1 MLGRQIRTRCGTGC
15 LWLTVVFSIGCQ
27 GASERARDEVAEV
40 PQTINNVIWIV
51 ADSIPAELEDRFD
64 IVAAL
69 QMTSSGGPSDRSAL
83 LTGVDPVLLK
93 PFPAPEVRMLPLLFR
108 HAGYY
113 TSREGKS
120 YHNLGVT
127 KVSRPQQMV
136 ERTETLSVT
145 PGAVLGAW
153 DAAGPEADWTG
164 KNKDWDLPC
173 TVSFGCGGRGRGEVS
188 FFSLFNFEPAS
199 NVELQ
204 VSSIL
209 DALDEDEAVEATA
222 VFLIAMSAG
231 SGRVGVRFPQN
242 FSHRGVVETVSLLDL
257 APTTLSMAGLA
268 VPDYMTGRNV
278 MVADDKNV
286 VPDTE
291 DYASASVK
299 AVDRKIFPAP
309 VSATPTGYPKGGL
322 FHVAPR
328 VELSCETPGSTI
340 VYTTEREAP
349 FYWRLYRGAFRM
361 RFWELRFQCG
371 RLGYENSDVVLY
383 EFDIE

>member
-1 MLGRQIRTRCGTGC
+1 M
-15 LWLTVVFSIGCQ
+15 VFSIGCQ

-51 ADSIPAELEDRFD
+51 ADSIPAELEHRFD

-69 QMTSSGGPSDRSAL
+69 QTTLSGGPSDHSAL

-93 PFPAPEVRMLPLLFR
+93 PFPGPEVRMLPLLFR

-120 YHNLGVT
+120 FHNLGVT
-127 KVSRPQQMV
+127 KVSRHQQVV
-136 ERTETLSVT
+136 ERTAALSAT

-173 TVSFGCGGRGRGEVS
+173 TVSVGCGGRGRGEVS
-188 FFSLFNFEPAS
+188 FFRLFNLEPAS
-199 NVELQ
+199 NVEFQ

-209 DALDEDEAVEATA
+209 DALDEDEATGATA
-222 VFLIAMSAG
+222 VFLIAMSVG
-231 SGRVGVRFPQN
+231 SERVGVRFPEN

-257 APTTLSMAGLA
+257 APTTLSMTGLA
-268 VPDYMTGRNV
+268 VPDYMTGRNF

-286 VPDTE
+286 VPDIK
-291 DYASASVK
+291 DYASTSVT
-299 AVDRKIFPAP
+299 AVDRKTFPAP
-309 VSATPTGYPKGGL
+309 VSSTPTGYPTGGL

-371 RLGYENSDVVLY
+371 RLGYENSDVVMY

>member
-1 MLGRQIRTRCGTGC
+1 MRTRCSAGY

-51 ADSIPAELEDRFD
+51 ADSMPAELEHRFD

-69 QMTSSGGPSDRSAL
+69 QTTLSGGPSDHSAL

-93 PFPAPEVRMLPLLFR
+93 PFPGPEVRMLPLLFR

-120 YHNLGVT
+120 FHNLGVT
-127 KVSRPQQMV
+127 KVSRPQQVV
-136 ERTETLSVT
+136 ERTEALSAT

-153 DAAGPEADWTG
+153 DGAGPGADWTG

-188 FFSLFNFEPAS
+188 FFSLFNLEPAS

-209 DALDEDEAVEATA
+209 DALDEDETIGATA
-222 VFLIAMSAG
+222 VFLIAMSVG
-231 SGRVGVRFPQN
+231 SERVGVRFPEN

-257 APTTLSMAGLA
+257 APTTLSMTGLA
-268 VPDYMTGRNV
+268 VPDYMTGRNF

-286 VPDTE
+286 VPDIK
-291 DYASASVK
+291 DYASTSVT
-299 AVDRKIFPAP
+299 AVDRKTFPAP
-309 VSATPTGYPKGGL
+309 VSSTPIGYPTGGL

-371 RLGYENSDVVLY
+371 RLGYESSDVVMY

>member
-51 ADSIPAELEDRFD
+51 ANSIPAELEDRFD

-136 ERTETLSVT
+136 ERTETLSVA
-145 PGAVLGAW
+145 PGVVLGAW
-153 DAAGPEADWTG
+153 DGAGPEADWTG

>member
-1 MLGRQIRTRCGTGC
+1 MRTRCSAGY

-51 ADSIPAELEDRFD
+51 ADSIPAELEHRFD

-69 QMTSSGGPSDRSAL
+69 QTTLSGGPSDHSAL

-93 PFPAPEVRMLPLLFR
+93 PFPGPEVRMLPLLFR

-120 YHNLGVT
+120 FHNLGVT
-127 KVSRPQQMV
+127 KVSRPQQVV
-136 ERTETLSVT
+136 ERTEALAAT

-153 DAAGPEADWTG
+153 DGAGPGADWTG

-188 FFSLFNFEPAS
+188 FFSLFNLEPAS
-199 NVELQ
+199 NVEFQ

-209 DALDEDEAVEATA
+209 DALDEDEATGATA
-222 VFLIAMSAG
+222 VFLIAMSVG
-231 SGRVGVRFPQN
+231 SERVGVRFPEN

-257 APTTLSMAGLA
+257 APTTLSMTGLA
-268 VPDYMTGRNV
+268 VPDYMTGRNF
-278 MVADDKNV
+278 MVADDRNV
-286 VPDTE
+286 VPDIK
-291 DYASASVK
+291 DYPGTSVT
-299 AVDRKIFPAP
+299 AVNRKTFPAP
-309 VSATPTGYPKGGL
+309 GSSTPTGYPTGGL

-371 RLGYENSDVVLY
+371 RLGYENSDVVMY

>member
-153 DAAGPEADWTG
+153 DAAGLEADWTG

>member
-1 MLGRQIRTRCGTGC
+1 MRTHCSAGY

-51 ADSIPAELEDRFD
+51 ADSIPAELEHRFD

-69 QMTSSGGPSDRSAL
+69 QTTLSGGPSDHSAL

-93 PFPAPEVRMLPLLFR
+93 PFPGPEVRMLPLLFR

-136 ERTETLSVT
+136 ERTETLSVA

-188 FFSLFNFEPAS
+188 FFSLFNLEPAS

-257 APTTLSMAGLA
+257 APTTLSMTGLA
-268 VPDYMTGRNV
+268 VPDYMTGRNF

-286 VPDTE
+286 VPDIK
-291 DYASASVK
+291 DYASTSVT
-299 AVDRKIFPAP
+299 AVDRKTFPAP
-309 VSATPTGYPKGGL
+309 VSSTPTGYPTGGL

-371 RLGYENSDVVLY
+371 RLGYENSDVVMY

>member
-40 PQTINNVIWIV
+40 HQTINNVIWIV

-136 ERTETLSVT
+136 KRIEALSAA

-153 DAAGPEADWTG
+153 DGAGPEADWTG

-173 TVSFGCGGRGRGEVS
+173 TVSFGCGGRGRGELS
-188 FFSLFNFEPAS
+188 FFSLFNLEPAS

-286 VPDTE
+286 VPDIE

-299 AVDRKIFPAP
+299 AVDRETFPAP